1 MTFIISALYFEAKEI
16 ISQFELKKVKDIKK
30 YQIFGNENIYLILS
44 GVGVWNSIFAT
55 TFLLSKYSIGKND
68 RVYNIGSCG
77 KIDKEIEYKKPLFP
91 NKIIFKDRCYY
102 PDILEKHPF
111 KEVILNTLDA
121 NSSDF
126 NLEAQIVDN
135 EASGV
140 FFSAEK
146 FLYLNN
152 IFFIKIPTDSFF
164 DSKKEK
170 EKIFYRYNCGI
181 KDVIKYLNSIF
192 FIGKKYPIS
201 KTDNLQIMK
210 NNLKLS
216 TTMYEKL
223 KKLLKYSEITGKN
236 LDKYLNI
243 KAKDKNEGKKIL
255 KEIENKLTK

>member
-30 YQIFGNENIYLILS
+30 YQIFCKENIYLILS

-55 TFLLSKYSIGKND
+55 TFLLSKYSTGIND
-68 RVYNIGSCG
+68 RIYNIGSCG
-77 KIDKEIEYKKPLFP
+77 IIAKEIEYKKALFP
-91 NKIIFKDRCYY
+91 NKIIYKNRCYY
-102 PDILEKHPF
+102 PDILENHPF
-111 KEVILNTLDA
+111 KEVVLNTLDA

-126 NLEAQIVDN
+126 NSEAQVVDN

-146 FLYLNN
+146 FLHLNN

-164 DSKKEK
+164 DSIKEK
-170 EKIFYRYNCGI
+170 DKIFHRYNCGI
-181 KDVIKYLNSIF
+181 EDVLKYLNSSIS
-192 FIGKKYPIS
+192 IS
-201 KTDNLQIMK
+201 KLDPVIKTYHLEDIK

-223 KKLLKYSEITGKN
+223 KRLVKYAEINGKN
-236 LDKYLNI
+236 IDKFLKIN
-243 KAKDKNEGKKIL
+243 AKDKNEGKKIL